1 MKLLFGSFWRA
12 VAYCLYP
19 RVLMLTL
26 LPLLVAGVVTLGL
39 GYLYW
44 APALDAVRGT
54 LEHWRLVNSMLE
66 WISSMLG
73 ANFRTGIAALIVI
86 ALTIPV
92 VVAFT
97 LVLVGLWI
105 TPAVVTLVSRRRF
118 GALAAVS
125 RVDITLV
132 PQALR
137 APCFAA
143 PVDGPLVLW
152 PPSASRCGRVVRSW
166 WLGALASFAWT
177 AVAMLA
183 VLVTLPLWLVPGLA
197 LVLPPL
203 IWGWL
208 TAKVMGFDAL
218 AEHASQPEREAI
230 LRAHRWPLLVM
241 GITCGFLCGVPS
253 LIWTLSMQVIILAPL
268 VMVGVIWLY
277 TLIFTFSALWFVH
290 YALAVLDAL
299 RGAEAAVRA
308 APAPSMAPVSDLP
321 LVEEVPPHERFG
333 HDTGPAAGQ
342 LEDGGR
348 P

>member
-12 VAYCLYP
+12 VAYCLHP
-19 RVLMLTL
+19 KVLMLSL
-26 LPLLVAGVVTLGL
+26 LPLMVAGVVVLGV

-44 APALDAVRGT
+44 ASALDAVRAT
-54 LEHWRLVNSMLE
+54 LEHWSLVNSMLE

-86 ALTIPV
+86 ALSIPV

-105 TPAVVTLVSRRRF
+105 TPAIVTLVSRRRF
-118 GALAAVS
+118 PALDRRHGGA
-125 RVDITLV
+125 
-132 PQALR
+132 
-137 APCFAA
+137 
-143 PVDGPLVLW
+143 
-152 PPSASRCGRVVRSW
+152 W
-166 WLGALASFAWT
+166 WLGVLASFAWT
-177 AVAMLA
+177 IGALLMVMI
-183 VLVTLPLWLVPGLA
+183 TLPFWLVPGLA

-230 LRAHRWPLLVM
+230 LRAHRWPMLVM
-241 GITCGFLCGVPS
+241 GIVCGFLCGVPS
-253 LIWTLSMQVIILAPL
+253 MIWTLGMGVIIAAPF

-277 TLIFTFSALWFVH
+277 TLIFTFSALWFTH
-290 YALAVLDAL
+290 YGLSVLAAL
-299 RGAEAAVRA
+299 RHAETAMRAVA
-308 APAPSMAPVSDLP
+308 PVVAPASDLQ

-333 HDTGPAAGQ
+333 YEDSRP
-342 LEDGGR
+342 LES
-348 P
+348 

>member
-12 VAYCLYP
+12 VAYCLHP
-19 RVLMLTL
+19 KVLVLSLM
-26 LPLLVAGVVTLGL
+26 PLLVAGVVTLGV

-44 APALDAVRGT
+44 ASALDAVRAT
-54 LEHWRLVNSMLE
+54 LEHWSLVNSMLE

-86 ALTIPV
+86 ALSIPV

-105 TPAVVTLVSRRRF
+105 TPAIVTLVSRRRF
-118 GALAAVS
+118 PGLE
-125 RVDITLV
+125 R
-132 PQALR
+132 R
-137 APCFAA
+137 H
-143 PVDGPLVLW
+143 G
-152 PPSASRCGRVVRSW
+152 GSW
-166 WLGALASFAWT
+166 WLGVAASFGFT
-177 AVAMLA
+177 VAALLM
-183 VLVTLPLWLVPGLA
+183 VMITLPFWLVPGLA

-241 GITCGFLCGVPS
+241 GIVCGFLCGVPS
-253 LIWTLSMQVIILAPL
+253 MIWTLGMGVIIAAPI

-277 TLIFTFSALWFVH
+277 TLIFTFSALWFTH
-290 YALAVLDAL
+290 YGLSVLAAL
-299 RGAEAAVRA
+299 RGAEAAMRA
-308 APAPSMAPVSDLP
+308 VQPAVAPSSDLQ

-333 HDTGPAAGQ
+333 YDDATDAG
-342 LEDGGR
+342 ETA
-348 P
+348 